1 MNLTKGLIDEILVA
15 EGWPKYTNRP
25 TDRGGPTKGGIT
37 LKTLRAWRG
46 QPVTAEDVQALNETE
61 VRRIYEVRFVEEPRF
76 AEIDDNDLRYNVVD
90 AGVLHGPGFAA
101 RRLQEI
107 VGVTVDGKVGP
118 VTLRAVNEAD
128 DTGLN
133 LKFSVR
139 RVRKV
144 VGIALHD
151 RSQLEYLRGWVGR
164 ALKHIEHEAN
174 LMMI

>member
-1 MNLTKGLIDEILVA
+1 MDLKDLIDEILIA
-15 EGWPKYTNRP
+15 EGWPKFTNRP
-25 TDRGGPTKGGIT
+25 NDRGGPTKGGIT
-37 LKTLRAWRG
+37 LATLRGWRG
-46 QPVTAEDVQALNETE
+46 QPVTEADVQALSEPE
-61 VRRIYEVRFVEEPRF
+61 VRRIYQDRYIDEPRF
-76 AEIDDNDLRYNVVD
+76 AEIDDSDLRCNVVD
-90 AGVLHGPGFAA
+90 AGVLHGPGWAA

-107 VGVTVDGKVGP
+107 VGVAVDGAVGP

-151 RSQLEYLRGWVGR
+151 RSQLENLNGWVSR
-164 ALKHIEHEAN
+164 ALKHIEREAN
-174 LMMI
+174 LMMF